1 MCEFK
6 VILNG
11 EILFQDVVYAKSE
24 GNKIIVKN
32 VLGEAKEVKNCKID
46 EVNVNTTKLI
56 LKTTKL

>member
-32 VLGEAKEVKNCKID
+32 VLGEAKEFKNCKID

>member
-32 VLGEAKEVKNCKID
+32 VLGEAKEFKNCRID

>member
-11 EILFQDVVYAKSE
+11 KILFQDVVYAKSE
-24 GNKIIVKN
+24 DNKIIVKN
-32 VLGEAKEVKNCKID
+32 VLGEAKEFKNCKID

>member
-11 EILFQDVVYAKSE
+11 EILFQDVVCAKAE

-32 VLGEAKEVKNCKID
+32 VLGEAKEFKNCKID

>member
-11 EILFQDVVYAKSE
+11 EILFQDVVYAKAE

-32 VLGEAKEVKNCKID
+32 VLGEAKEFKNCKID